1 MARVRITAAGRMA
14 LADEGCEI
22 PVEMIGLCWLR
33 DSRRRMTQI
42 RGQCPNRT
50 LMTSTSPDLAPP

>member
-1 MARVRITAAGRMA
+1 MLLAAAPGWWQAAEVARVRITAAGRMA

-42 RGQCPNRT
+42 R
-50 LMTSTSPDLAPP
+50 